1 MTPVAEDVCRTHRLS
16 VAREGRTVVHE
27 VSLAVPRGTVVA
39 VVGGDGAG
47 KTTLLRTLA
56 GRLPPASGTAA
67 LAGPAGVMPA
77 TGAVFSDLTVAENLA
92 FVRAAHHLDHDE
104 QQALLERMGLRHAVD
119 RLAQDLSGGMRQK
132 LGLAMALQHRPA
144 VLLLDEPTTGVDP
157 VSRSEIWTLLRE
169 EAAEGTAVVLATTYL
184 DEAARADRVLVL
196 DEGHVVGQGTPAEV
210 CAATPGVVL
219 SRPRTDPD
227 VAGRS
232 WRRGATWRTWLP
244 DGDPDHPDAITV
256 DLEDAVVVAALRRR
270 AADGRD
276 GAIPA
281 AVTDGATP
289 ADPDAAPVVRAID
302 VTRRFGTATATDA
315 VSLAVAPGEVVGL
328 LGANGAGKTTLI
340 RMLLGLLPP
349 TEGTI
354 DLLGAPPTVRA
365 NRRRIG
371 YVPQGSGLYTD
382 LTVRQNQDF
391 HRRVFGDGPAGGDTP
406 PDDDPAD
413 DRLVED
419 LPLGEQRRLA
429 FDVAS
434 AHSPDLLV
442 LDEPTS
448 GVGPLGRAALWE
460 SILRAAQAGAGVRVT
475 THHMAEAEQCDRLV
489 VMAAGRVVA
498 SGTARS
504 IADGHDDL
512 EAAVVALTAATAVGR

>member
-1 MTPVAEDVCRTHRLS
+1 MTPVAEDVCRAHRLS
-16 VAREGRTVVHE
+16 VGRGGRTVVHE
-27 VSLAVPRGTVVA
+27 VSLAVPGGIVVA

-47 KTTLLRTLA
+47 KTTLLRALA
-56 GRLPPASGTAA
+56 GRLPAASGTAA

-77 TGAVFSDLTVAENLA
+77 TGAVFGDLTVAENLA
-92 FVRAAHHLDHDE
+92 FVRAAHHLDRDD
-104 QQALLERMGLRHAVD
+104 QVALLERMGLRHAVD

-157 VSRSEIWTLLRE
+157 VSRSEIWGLLRE

-210 CAATPGVVL
+210 CAATPGAVL
-219 SRPRTDPD
+219 ARRRPDPD
-227 VAGRS
+227 DVGRS
-232 WRRGATWRTWLP
+232 WRRGAAWRTWLP
-244 DGDPDHPDAITV
+244 DGDPDHPDAV
-256 DLEDAVVVAALRRR
+256 DLDLEDAVVVAALRRR
-270 AADGRD
+270 AAGGQDGE
-276 GAIPA
+276 IPA
-281 AVTDGATP
+281 AVTDAAIP
-289 ADPDAAPVVRAID
+289 DPDAAPVVRATD

-315 VSLAVAPGEVVGL
+315 VSLSVAPGEVVGL

-349 TEGTI
+349 TEGTV
-354 DLLGAPPTVRA
+354 DLLGAAPTVRA

-391 HRRVFGDGPAGGDTP
+391 HRRVFGTGVAADLR
-406 PDDDPAD
+406 PDD
-413 DRLVED
+413 RQVED

-429 FDVAS
+429 FDVAA
-434 AHSPDLLV
+434 AHSPELLV

-460 SILRAAQAGAGVRVT
+460 SIRRAAQAGAGVLVT

-498 SGTARS
+498 TGTAS
-504 IADGHDDL
+504 TITGGHDDL